1 MMRKTTRMRTG
12 RKQAG
17 QSMVELAL
25 LLPFLLLLLVATVE
39 AGFALRDYLMLQSVN
54 REGVRWAARTPPGE
68 EYRAHFYDEGI
79 PGVFDRIRIA
89 ADKAGLRAE
98 DVNIVFSHIYILD
111 GSPEI
116 HQEVFPPGF
125 EYPSTSYDDRMSQRA
140 QDNADKAASVNAMR
154 LAEGYEP
161 LSNEL
166 VVIETFYRHE
176 TVWGFDI
183 VGPFGKDW
191 TMYALSTMRL
201 IGTGRVGEE

>member
-1 MMRKTTRMRTG
+1 MSKTTGMRTE

-39 AGFALRDYLMLQSVN
+39 AGFALRDYLTLQSVN
-54 REGVRWAARTPPGE
+54 REGVRWAARTPPGA
-68 EYRAHFYDEGI
+68 EYREHFYEEGI
-79 PGVFDRIRIA
+79 SGVFDRIRIA
-89 ADKAGLRAE
+89 ADEAGLRAE
-98 DVNIVFSHIYILD
+98 DVNIVFTHIYIQD
-111 GSPEI
+111 DSAEI

-125 EYPSTSYDDRMSQRA
+125 VYPSATYDDRMSDLA

-183 VGPFGKDW
+183 VGPFGEDW

-201 IGTGRVGEE
+201 IGTGRVGDE